1 MFSVQIK
8 RMVALTVA
16 GLLPFSLIACN
27 ESTGVKESEGS
38 HSIAQRSD
46 AETSLQPTVLYD
58 FEGDE
63 IPDSIHLMGAEGTI
77 VTYTDKNGQP
87 NRGLKLHMHSA
98 KHSYTGI
105 AFRPSTPWNWEE
117 YTSASLY
124 FDMASVGEESTQFYL
139 NVSDTSGA
147 VFTRSVDIPVGDI
160 QSYYGKLS
168 GHDLVIPDTGEA
180 NDLNLASGLRSNP
193 PTWTSEDRQF
203 VWMWGTKNLDLSG
216 VREVALSVQS
226 ALFDKTVIIDNVR
239 IQPNPPM
246 DENFLVGLVDK
257 FGQNA
262 KQNYPGKVHSL
273 EELHAKR
280 DAELKQLD
288 GKRFKGRSKFG
299 GWLEGPKLEATGYF
313 RTEKVDG
320 KWSLVDPEGYLYFAT
335 GLDIIRLSNSSTMTG
350 YDFDQSKIKQRSA
363 EDFTPED
370 SIGMLTVSEEA
381 QKTRYLESETRA
393 KMFNWLPSYDDELG
407 NHYTYRRSAHSGP
420 LKRGEAY
427 SFYSANL
434 ERKYGE
440 ESPGSYLDK
449 WEEVTVNRMLNWGF
463 TSFGNWT
470 DPAFYDNDKV
480 AFFANGWIIGDF
492 KTVSSGNDFWGA
504 LPDVFD
510 PVFKERAFETLRV
523 VASEVKGTPWCVGV
537 FIDNEMSLGRPESDK
552 SRYGIPIH
560 TLARPSKGVPT
571 RAEFSRK
578 LKEKY
583 GTIDALNKSW
593 GTELASWQE
602 FDLGVDLKDK
612 PVTDNLR
619 TDYSM
624 LLSTYAEQY
633 FKTVSEAVKA
643 HLPNHL
649 YLGARFP
656 DWGMPM
662 EAVKAAAKYADVVSY
677 NSYKEGLPDKKW
689 EFLAE
694 LDMPSIIGEFHIG
707 SMDRG
712 SYHPGLIHAAD
723 QADRGEMFI
732 DYMQSVIDNPYFVGA
747 HWFQYMDS
755 PLTGRAYDG
764 ENYNVGFVDVTDTP
778 YQEMVDAAKVVNSK
792 IYVERYKK

>member
-1 MFSVQIK
+1 MYSIQLKRILMFWIGIVLSAQMVGCTDSVGIK
-8 RMVALTVA
+8 DEAKVEVAA
-16 GLLPFSLIACN
+16 LP
-27 ESTGVKESEGS
+27 ST
-38 HSIAQRSD
+38 I
-46 AETSLQPTVLYD
+46 LYD
-58 FEGDE
+58 FESDE
-63 IPDSIHLMGAEGTI
+63 IPDEIQFIASKGEI
-77 VTYTDKNGQP
+77 VTYTDVHGKKS
-87 NRGLKLHMHSA
+87 RGLKLHMHSA
-98 KHSYTGI
+98 ENAYAGI
-105 AFRPSTPWNWEE
+105 TFSPESPWNWQA
-117 YTSASLY
+117 YQSASLY
-124 FDMASVGEESTQFYL
+124 FDMASVGDESTQFYL
-139 NVSDTSGA
+139 NVSDTSGG
-147 VFTRSVDIPVGDI
+147 VFTRGVDIPVGKI

-193 PTWTSEDRQF
+193 PTWTSPDRQF
-203 VWMWGTKNLDLSG
+203 VWMWGVKNLELSG
-216 VREVALSVQS
+216 IKEIALSVQS

-246 DENFLVGLVDK
+246 DENFLVGLVDQ

-262 KQNYPGKVHSL
+262 KQQYPGKIGSL
-273 EELHAKR
+273 EELLSKR
-280 DAELKQLD
+280 DAELAQLD
-288 GKRFKGRSKFG
+288 GARFEGRSTFG
-299 GWLEGPKLEATGYF
+299 GWLDGPKREATGYF
-313 RTEKVDG
+313 RTEKIDG

-350 YDFDQSKIKQRSA
+350 YDFDQATIKPRDA
-363 EDFTPED
+363 NEVTPED
-370 SIGMLTVSEEA
+370 SIGFMQVSKAA

-393 KMFNWLPSYDDELG
+393 KMFNRLPSYEDELG

-440 ESPGSYLDK
+440 SSPGSYLKK

-470 DPAFYDNDKV
+470 DPAFYDNEKV
-480 AFFANGWIIGDF
+480 AFFANGWIIGDY

-510 PVFKERAFETLRV
+510 PVFEERAFETLKV
-523 VASEVKGTPWCVGV
+523 VAQEVKGTPWCVGV
-537 FIDNEMSLGRPESDK
+537 FIDNEMSLGRPESDR

-560 TLARPSKGVPT
+560 TLARPSEGVPT
-571 RAEFSRK
+571 RAAFSQK

-583 GTIDALNKSW
+583 TTIEALNNAW
-593 GTELASWQE
+593 GTSLVSWKE

-612 PVTDNLR
+612 PVKGSLR
-619 TDYSM
+619 DDYSM
-624 LLSTYAEQY
+624 LLSLYAEKY
-633 FKTVSEAVKA
+633 FSTVQKAVK
-643 HLPNHL
+643 HHMPNHL
-649 YLGARFP
+649 YMGARFP

-662 EAVKAAAKYADVVSY
+662 EAVKASAKYADVVSY
-677 NSYKEGLPDKKW
+677 NSYKEGLPSKKW

-694 LDMPSIIGEFHIG
+694 LDKPSIIGEFHIG

-712 SYHPGLIHAAD
+712 SYHPGLIHAAN
-723 QADRGEMFI
+723 QADRGDMFI
-732 DYMQSVIDNPYFVGA
+732 DYMQSVIENPYFVGA

-778 YQEMVDAAKVVNSK
+778 YQEMVDAAKVVNSR
-792 IYVERYKK
+792 IYIDRFKK